1 MINFVGFVA
10 DEQKAG
16 TPFKGRWVSDVS
28 HEEVEE
34 AFRDFE
40 PAVKSLLKVSL
51 LAESLMSPSI
61 EHFFLSVFRKS
72 LEMGASCSK

>member
-1 MINFVGFVA
+1 MINFVACVT
-10 DEQKAG
+10 DEMKAG
-16 TPFKGRWVSDVS
+16 TPFEGRWVSDVS

-51 LAESLMSPSI
+51 RADSLMSPRANI
-61 EHFFLSVFRKS
+61 CF
-72 LEMGASCSK
+72 